1 MRLDDEFGPRG
12 SAALDTPGQG
22 KVLAM
27 TRDKIFSALS
37 SARPLPP
44 GGGRSRGFAEHAP
57 RRLSGIGL
65 PADVRPARGKAEPEI
80 HGVTVY
86 R

>member
-1 MRLDDEFGPRG
+1 MSLVPFKLIPSFRG
-12 SAALDTPGQG
+12 RG
-22 KVLAM
+22 
-27 TRDKIFSALS
+27 
-37 SARPLPP
+37 
-44 GGGRSRGFAEHAP
+44 RGFAEHAP
-57 RRLSGIGL
+57 RRLSEIGL